1 MTHPAMLAVGA
12 RGLAIACAVQ
22 TVAGTSGL
30 HRCIARAVLAAST
43 FGLSHCGI
51 ARPPCSL
58 AALLPSISESRLA
71 LCSLLLA
78 HSASIC
84 DTLFALCSLL
94 AYASI
99 TEAVLALCLVLLLL
113 ALRVETLLAP
123 SMLLVLSI

>member
-22 TVAGTSGL
+22 TVAGTS

-58 AALLPSISESRLA
+58 AALLPSIPESRLA

-99 TEAVLALCLVLLLL
+99 TEALLALCLVLLLL